1 MTVAV
6 TGAAGASGRVVAH
19 HLQACGFE
27 VLGIDREKGAVST
40 IAHRV
45 ADLCDYDQAY
55 RALEGCAAVVHF
67 GADPHPDTEHRS
79 AAARFANNTV
89 STFNVFNAAI
99 ARGIPRVVWAS
110 SETVYGYPFEGN
122 RPAAIPL
129 SDAATAPQTAYAMS
143 KLVCEHLAKLLCQI
157 NPGLTMIGLRISNIL
172 YAGTP
177 EGGEQASNR
186 LRDTYD
192 RLPEYWQ
199 DPDARRFN
207 LWNYIDVRDVAEAV
221 RTSLSAPL
229 VGAYAFP
236 LTADDTI
243 MDRPTRVLVEAAF
256 PGVPVSGDLPEH
268 GATVDTHSTRAVL
281 GFTPHW
287 SWRQI
292 LQEPGA

>member
-1 MTVAV
+1 MIVAV
-6 TGAAGASGRVVAH
+6 TGAAGASGRVIAQ
-19 HLQACGFE
+19 HLRACGSD
-27 VLGIDREKGAVST
+27 VLGIDRTKAGDSK

-55 RALEGCAAVVHF
+55 GALEGCAAVVHF
-67 GADPHPDTEHRS
+67 AADPNPDTEHRS

-110 SETVYGYPFEGN
+110 SETVYGYPFDRN
-122 RPAAIPL
+122 RPPAIPL
-129 SDAATAPQTAYAMS
+129 TDAMTAPQTAYAMS
-143 KLVCEHLAKLLCQI
+143 KLVCERLAELLCQVH
-157 NPGLTMIGLRISNIL
+157 PGLTMIGLRISNIL
-172 YAGTP
+172 YAGDP
-177 EGGEQASNR
+177 EGGGQAPNR

-192 RLPEYWQ
+192 RLAGYWL
-199 DPDARRFN
+199 DPYTRRFN

-236 LTADDTI
+236 LIADDTI
-243 MDRPTRVLVEAAF
+243 MDRPTRELVEAAF
-256 PGVPVSGDLPEH
+256 PGVRVSEELPEH

-292 LQEPGA
+292 LQEPCA